1 MAPVLTRSVDY
12 ERFLYDAGG
21 QAELSVTEY
30 WAVLTVLH
38 TFDKFVT

>member
-30 WAVLTVLH
+30 WAVLLYCIRLVNL
-38 TFDKFVT
+38 